1 MRRRLEAS
9 EAEEVALKARVQG
22 TVEIEAR
29 LREAEVRKL
38 SQRSLFFGVGVMQLD
53 GLSTCLD
60 TRP

>member
-38 SQRSLFFGVGVMQLD
+38 SQRSLFFVLV
-53 GLSTCLD
+53 
-60 TRP
+60 